1 MTIFPQKVLSEL
13 ILIVTT
19 AIIAFSVLKAETVD
33 HDDMLIDFESI
44 EEMFN
49 NYSRENITES
59 DILNPYAQPNE
70 NLSNSYG
77 SGDVN
82 QDGVLSWDDYN
93 EVTDFAPQT
102 DYADIDGDGIP
113 STNADAELLSQF
125 LNEGISYLPGH
136 WNSLETA
143 EERMDWM
150 ENMLAIDLTDE
161 IPYQGGDVEERWI
174 SGNYQFQFYA
184 NNFGYDGDDIP
195 AKYSQEHIGRF
206 NLPVYQLSY
215 YDPDTGAGHGM
226 NAILVGDD
234 PLNIYD
240 WALIEPQNDG
250 FDRIDQNILNF
261 LAGKDFFISG
271 ALNFESPS
279 SPDMPVTLG
288 VLGGSVDEDGNF
300 SLVGYHPDLITTRP
314 GDMPVMLDLNDEK
327 SIPTGYRV
335 KPNYPNPF
343 NPSTIIE
350 YILPKSE
357 NVSIDIYDLN
367 GKQLEI
373 LVNGFQN
380 PGTHSVEFDGSKY
393 SSGIYLYNLTTESG
407 ISRVGKMILLK

>member
-49 NYSRENITES
+49 NYSRENIEES

-161 IPYQGGDVEERWI
+161 IPYENGGVEERWI
-174 SGNYQFQFYA
+174 SGNYATQTHL
-184 NNFGYDGDDIP
+184 NFWGYDGEDIHS
-195 AKYSQEHIGRF
+195 KYSQEYLGRF
-206 NLPVYQLSY
+206 NLPVYKFSY
-215 YDPDTGAGHGM
+215 YDPYTGMGHGM

-240 WALIEPQNDG
+240 WALIEPQDDG
-250 FDRIDQNILNF
+250 FGRIEDYILNN
-261 LAGKDFFISG
+261 LAGNDFFIAG
-271 ALNFESPS
+271 AEEFDSPS
-279 SPDMPVTLG
+279 SPDLPNVIAI
-288 VLGGSVDEDGNF
+288 LGGSIDENGIYTQIYLNQ
-300 SLVGYHPDLITTRP
+300 DLIIIRP
-314 GDMPVMLDLNDEK
+314 
-327 SIPTGYRV
+327 
-335 KPNYPNPF
+335 
-343 NPSTIIE
+343 
-350 YILPKSE
+350 SE
-357 NVSIDIYDLN
+357 
-367 GKQLEI
+367 LET
-373 LVNGFQN
+373 L
-380 PGTHSVEFDGSKY
+380 
-393 SSGIYLYNLTTESG
+393 
-407 ISRVGKMILLK
+407 